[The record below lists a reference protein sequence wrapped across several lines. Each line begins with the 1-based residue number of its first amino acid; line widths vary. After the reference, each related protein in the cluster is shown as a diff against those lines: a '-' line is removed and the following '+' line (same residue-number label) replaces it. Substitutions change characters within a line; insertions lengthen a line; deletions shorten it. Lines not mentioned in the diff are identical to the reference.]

1 MTPVENSTNY
11 TIYNAVIDKMT
22 DLDVYEDRVYT
33 KPLGWTRFIDRENC
47 ANKFY
52 MNSSD
57 GEVLENGQVV
67 FDFDLDQEDDPELEE
82 AQSLY
87 CICHFEDHIEVFEVN
102 REYGNGIRIMLE
114 NNLPTIQVIGHG
126 NCEIKRSFVLSL
138 DT

>member
-1 MTPVENSTNY
+1 MIQIENNSNY
-11 TIYNAVIDKMT
+11 TIYNAVIDKIT

-57 GEVLENGQVV
+57 GEVMDNGKIV
-67 FDFDLDQEDDPELEE
+67 FDFDLEQDDDPELEAAE
-82 AQSLY
+82 SIY
-87 CICHFEDHIEVFEVN
+87 CICHFEDHVEVFEVK
-102 REYGNGIRIMLE
+102 RKYGDGIRILIE
-114 NNLPTIQVIGHG
+114 NNVPTIRVIGHG
-126 NCEIKRSFVLSL
+126 NCELNHSFKISL